1 MMMLKNMIIWFILIA
16 VLVAIIFIS
25 IKLYKK
31 SLKDNTTKKKILF
44 SIPTLAYCFI
54 VILIVL
60 LFSGSQLSYVE
71 EQVYDRVTSMV
82 NEDGFF
88 NPKEARLLDVVVK
101 YEYSDSERKY
111 IDTIDTYYIKA
122 IGTNKVGGTIN
133 KCYEIYYSNY
143 SQKWNN
149 YNETCEDIYK
159 TGMGYEQLPTKS
171 IKKINKALQKYWNNL
186 GL

>member
-1 MMMLKNMIIWFILIA
+1 MLKLYMKNKYMKNKK
-16 VLVAIIFIS
+16 VLSMVAVAIAICIIIFC
-25 IKLYKK
+25 
-31 SLKDNTTKKKILF
+31 
-44 SIPTLAYCFI
+44 LAFK
-54 VILIVL
+54 VNNLN
-60 LFSGSQLSYVE
+60 YVE

-111 IDTIDTYYIKA
+111 IGTIDTYYIKV

-143 SQKWNN
+143 NQEWNN

>member
-1 MMMLKNMIIWFILIA
+1 MLKLYMKNKYMKNKK
-16 VLVAIIFIS
+16 VLSMVAVAIAICIIIFC
-25 IKLYKK
+25 
-31 SLKDNTTKKKILF
+31 
-44 SIPTLAYCFI
+44 LAFK
-54 VILIVL
+54 VNNLN
-60 LFSGSQLSYVE
+60 YVE

-111 IDTIDTYYIKA
+111 IDTVDTYYIKV

-143 SQKWNN
+143 SQEWNN

>member
-101 YEYSDSERKY
+101 YEF
-111 IDTIDTYYIKA
+111 
-122 IGTNKVGGTIN
+122 
-133 KCYEIYYSNY
+133 
-143 SQKWNN
+143 
-149 YNETCEDIYK
+149 
-159 TGMGYEQLPTKS
+159 
-171 IKKINKALQKYWNNL
+171 
-186 GL
+186 

>member
-1 MMMLKNMIIWFILIA
+1 MKNKYMKNKKVLSKVVLAIAICII
-16 VLVAIIFIS
+16 IIFCLVF
-25 IKLYKK
+25 KAN
-31 SLKDNTTKKKILF
+31 SLNN
-44 SIPTLAYCFI
+44 
-54 VILIVL
+54 
-60 LFSGSQLSYVE
+60 VE

-111 IDTIDTYYIKA
+111 IDTIDTYYIKV

-143 SQKWNN
+143 SQEWNN

>member
-1 MMMLKNMIIWFILIA
+1 MMLIIPFILIT
-16 VLVAIIFIS
+16 VLIAIIFIS
-25 IKLYKK
+25 LKLYKK
-31 SLKDNTTKKKILF
+31 SKKENNLKKKALYLA
-44 SIPTLAYCFI
+44 PTLAYCFI
-54 VILIVL
+54 IGLIVL
-60 LFSGSQLSYVE
+60 LLNYSQLSYVE

-88 NPKEARLLDVVVK
+88 NPKEARLLDVVVRYK
-101 YEYSDSERKY
+101 YSDIDRKY
-111 IDTIDTYYIKA
+111 VDTVDTYYIKI

-143 SQKWNN
+143 SQEWNN

>member
-1 MMMLKNMIIWFILIA
+1 MLNKLLYILLFIIILIGI
-16 VLVAIIFIS
+16 VFVSLNLYRKS
-25 IKLYKK
+25 IKENNL
-31 SLKDNTTKKKILF
+31 KKKILF
-44 SIPTLAYCFI
+44 SMPTLAYCFM
-54 VILIVL
+54 VILITL
-60 LFSGSQLSYVE
+60 LFSDSKLNYVE

-111 IDTIDTYYIKA
+111 IDTIDTYYIKV

-133 KCYEIYYSNY
+133 KCYEIYYSDY
-143 SQKWNN
+143 SQEWNN
-149 YNETCEDIYK
+149 YDENCEGIYK
-159 TGMGYEQLPTKS
+159 NGIGYEQLTTKS
-171 IKKINKALQKYWNNL
+171 IKKINKAIQKYWNNL

>member
-1 MMMLKNMIIWFILIA
+1 MLKLYMKNKYMKNKK
-16 VLVAIIFIS
+16 VLSMVAVAIAICIIIFC
-25 IKLYKK
+25 
-31 SLKDNTTKKKILF
+31 
-44 SIPTLAYCFI
+44 LAFK
-54 VILIVL
+54 VNNLN
-60 LFSGSQLSYVE
+60 YVE

-111 IDTIDTYYIKA
+111 IDTIDTYYIKV

-143 SQKWNN
+143 SQEWNN

>member
-1 MMMLKNMIIWFILIA
+1 MLKLYMKNKYIKNKN
-16 VLVAIIFIS
+16 VLSMVAVAIAICIIIFCFA
-25 IKLYKK
+25 IKA
-31 SLKDNTTKKKILF
+31 DNLN
-44 SIPTLAYCFI
+44 
-54 VILIVL
+54 
-60 LFSGSQLSYVE
+60 YVE

-111 IDTIDTYYIKA
+111 IDTIDTYYIKV

-133 KCYEIYYSNY
+133 KCYEIYYSDY
-143 SQKWNN
+143 SQEWNN
-149 YNETCEDIYK
+149 YDENCEGIYK
-159 TGMGYEQLPTKS
+159 NGIGYEQLTTKS
-171 IKKINKALQKYWNNL
+171 IKKINKAIQKYWNNL

>member
-1 MMMLKNMIIWFILIA
+1 MKNKYMKNKK
-16 VLVAIIFIS
+16 VLSMVAVAIAICIIIFC
-25 IKLYKK
+25 
-31 SLKDNTTKKKILF
+31 
-44 SIPTLAYCFI
+44 LAFK
-54 VILIVL
+54 VNNLN
-60 LFSGSQLSYVE
+60 YVE

-111 IDTIDTYYIKA
+111 IDTIDTYYIKV

-143 SQKWNN
+143 SQEWNN

>member
-1 MMMLKNMIIWFILIA
+1 MKNKYMKNKKVLSKVVLAIAICII
-16 VLVAIIFIS
+16 IIFCLVF
-25 IKLYKK
+25 KAN
-31 SLKDNTTKKKILF
+31 SLNN
-44 SIPTLAYCFI
+44 
-54 VILIVL
+54 
-60 LFSGSQLSYVE
+60 VE

-82 NEDGFF
+82 NKDGFF

-111 IDTIDTYYIKA
+111 IDTIDTYYIKV

-143 SQKWNN
+143 SQEWNN

>member
-1 MMMLKNMIIWFILIA
+1 MLKLYMKNKYMKNKK
-16 VLVAIIFIS
+16 VLSMVAVAIAICIIIFC
-25 IKLYKK
+25 
-31 SLKDNTTKKKILF
+31 
-44 SIPTLAYCFI
+44 LAFK
-54 VILIVL
+54 VNNLN
-60 LFSGSQLSYVE
+60 YVE

-111 IDTIDTYYIKA
+111 IDTIDTYYIKV

-143 SQKWNN
+143 NQEWNN

>member
-1 MMMLKNMIIWFILIA
+1 MLKLYMKNKYMKNKK
-16 VLVAIIFIS
+16 VLSMVAVAIAICIIIFC
-25 IKLYKK
+25 
-31 SLKDNTTKKKILF
+31 
-44 SIPTLAYCFI
+44 LAFK
-54 VILIVL
+54 VNNLN
-60 LFSGSQLSYVE
+60 YVE

-111 IDTIDTYYIKA
+111 IDTVDTYYIKV

-143 SQKWNN
+143 NQEWNN

>member
-1 MMMLKNMIIWFILIA
+1 MMLKDLIIWLVLII
-16 VLVAIIFIS
+16 VLVVIIFMS
-25 IKLYKK
+25 VKLYKK
-31 SLKDNTTKKKILF
+31 NSKENTPKKKILF
-44 SIPTLAYCFI
+44 AIPTLAYCFI
-54 VILIVL
+54 VVLIAL
-60 LFSGSQLSYVE
+60 LFSGNQLNYVE
-71 EQVYDRVTSMV
+71 EQVFDRITSMV

-101 YEYSDSERKY
+101 YEYSDIDRKY
-111 IDTIDTYYIKA
+111 SDTIDTYYIKV

-133 KCYEIYYSNY
+133 KCYEIYHSDY

-159 TGMGYEQLPTKS
+159 SGVGYEQLSSNS
-171 IKKINKALQKYWNNL
+171 IKNINKALQKYWNNL

>member
-1 MMMLKNMIIWFILIA
+1 MKNKYMKNKK
-16 VLVAIIFIS
+16 VLSMVAVAIAICIIIFC
-25 IKLYKK
+25 
-31 SLKDNTTKKKILF
+31 
-44 SIPTLAYCFI
+44 LAFK
-54 VILIVL
+54 VNNLN
-60 LFSGSQLSYVE
+60 YVE

-111 IDTIDTYYIKA
+111 IDTIDTYYIKV

-143 SQKWNN
+143 SQEWNN

-159 TGMGYEQLPTKS
+159 TGMGYEQLPAKS